1 MVFIHPGGSAS
12 RQSVMF
18 GEQGRK
24 QVKKF
29 VAESGGAMQSRI
41 FCLSSWDLIG
51 ALPLPSSE
59 VEARFAGGDYR
70 WIGN

>member
-1 MVFIHPGGSAS
+1 
-12 RQSVMF
+12 
-18 GEQGRK
+18 
-24 QVKKF
+24 
-29 VAESGGAMQSRI
+29 MQSRI

-59 VEARFAGGDYR
+59 VEERFAGGDYR